1 MKKQYIS
8 PNIKIAAIE
17 LAAIM
22 VNSPDPNS
30 MPIDSETVVTPDQA
44 ESKRHG
50 LIILDDEEFLLEEL
64 GEE

>member
-17 LAAIM
+17 LAALM
-22 VNSPDPNS
+22 VNSPDPS
-30 MPIDSETVVTPDQA
+30 TIPVVPETGVPPGQA